1 MKNVTLTFILART
14 ESSYNDI
21 HQFGVYKIYHIDKPT
36 IPYIGSA
43 TSDRKWRKGFRERW
57 KGHIKEL
64 RANIHCSK
72 FLQRVVNKYGI
83 EGLRFEIIEKC
94 PSDICLER
102 EQYWLDFYKP
112 FGRHGY
118 NTCKIAGSSL
128 GYKYSEDQI
137 KNRKKV
143 YQYDL
148 KGNFINEF
156 KSLTYAAKQT
166 NSRINDIK
174 QCCKKRIAYTNGHIW
189 RYEKEKVD
197 SVFHIKIF
205 KMACY
210 FNGEFQFVES
220 LQKVEELT
228 KVNKSIIYD
237 CINKNSNKTINGW
250 LFRKYD
256 SENCPDNIKS
266 VMISRYKYEVIE
278 NEVSIIFDTVLE
290 LTSYLNVHRKYFEKR
305 MKLINEIIFNNK
317 TIKKLEK

>member
-1 MKNVTLTFILART
+1 MKNVTLTYILART
-14 ESSYNDI
+14 ESSFNDI
-21 HQFGVYKIYHIDKPT
+21 HEFGVYKIYHIDKPT

-43 TSDRKWRKGFRERW
+43 AANRKWRKGFRERW

-64 RANIHCSK
+64 RANIHYSK

-128 GYKYSEDQI
+128 GYKYPEDQI
-137 KNRKKV
+137 RNRKKI

-174 QCCKKRIAYTNGHIW
+174 QCAKRRINYTNGYIW

-197 SVFHIKIF
+197 SVFHLKIF
-205 KMACY
+205 KIACY
-210 FNGEFQFVES
+210 FNGE
-220 LQKVEELT
+220 LRYY
-228 KVNKSIIYD
+228 NK
-237 CINKNSNKTINGW
+237 
-250 LFRKYD
+250 
-256 SENCPDNIKS
+256 EHAQ
-266 VMISRYKYEVIE
+266 VIMLDG
-278 NEVSIIFDTVLE
+278 I
-290 LTSYLNVHRKYFEKR
+290 
-305 MKLINEIIFNNK
+305 
-317 TIKKLEK
+317 